1 MKRTPV
7 IIVQLVHM
15 QGPLKGEIQEFTESE
30 ISIGRKPSCHVC
42 FPAKLVIMSREHA
55 SIMREGNRFKLVDHS
70 VNGTFVNGKPVKE
83 VYLKDGDVL
92 DFAQGGPKVSFL
104 TQVSEG
110 EAEIVSA
117 EPAPRPASPIPSG
130 PKLRSTTEQE
140 APVAPPEPPAVT
152 PEPPVAPVEPPSA
165 PPEQAKGV
173 EAAVEKIQAP
183 VVIQYGPTLQSF
195 KTVPVTI
202 GKSPNADFVLDHEA
216 ILDRHA
222 QIFFYQNEYW
232 ARDLT
237 GQNKVL
243 VNHKPI
249 DVQAPLA
256 ADDELALSSEGP
268 FFRFL
273 GGGRL
278 AEIEQLPPEGA
289 EDSGFDLREEQPP
302 RRDVVK
308 EKAAQKAM
316 SILKK
321 FLDR

>member
-42 FPAKLVIMSREHA
+42 FPAKLTIMSREHA
-55 SIMREGNRFKLVDHS
+55 TIMREGNRFKLVDHS
-70 VNGTFVNGKPVKE
+70 VNGTVVNGKPVKE
-83 VYLKDGDVL
+83 VYLKDGDVI

-104 TQVSEG
+104 TQVSESEG
-110 EAEIVSA
+110 EIASA
-117 EPAPRPASPIPSG
+117 EPAPRPASQIPSG

-140 APVAPPEPPAVT
+140 APVAPPEPPAFR
-152 PEPPVAPVEPPSA
+152 PEPPSA

-173 EAAVEKIQAP
+173 EAAVARMQAP

-195 KTVPVTI
+195 KEVPVTI
-202 GKSPNADFVLDHEA
+202 GKNPSSDFVLDHPA
-216 ILDRHA
+216 VTDRHM
-222 QIFFYQNEYW
+222 QIFFHQNEYW
-232 ARDLT
+232 VKDVT
-237 GQNKVL
+237 GQNMISVNQRKVEDQ
-243 VNHKPI
+243 V
-249 DVQAPLA
+249 PLA
-256 ADDELALSSEGP
+256 ADDELALSPEGP

-278 AEIEQLPPEGA
+278 AEIEKFPTDQAAISGDDIHQDRAPQEDMPE
-289 EDSGFDLREEQPP
+289 
-302 RRDVVK
+302 
-308 EKAAQKAM
+308 EKAPKGPM

-321 FLDR
+321 ILDR